1 MKFFRVILWTLVSA
15 ILLVMV
21 SGVRAAE
28 ISVKDVWIRATVPGQ
43 SATGAFMALS
53 SHTTVRLV
61 GVSSPIAGRAEVHQ
75 MRLEQGVM
83 KMQAIPALEVPAG
96 QTVQLAPGAYHVML
110 MRLSKPVEAGAQIP
124 MQLTFELANQKRQT
138 VGVTA
143 TVRALNAQRGG
154 DHGQHHNH

>member
-1 MKFFRVILWTLVSA
+1 
-15 ILLVMV
+15 
-21 SGVRAAE
+21 
-28 ISVKDVWIRATVPGQ
+28 
-43 SATGAFMALS
+43 
-53 SHTTVRLV
+53 
-61 GVSSPIAGRAEVHQ
+61 

-83 KMQAIPALEVPAG
+83 KMQAIPTLEVPAG

-138 VGVTA
+138 VEVTA